1 MTQNEKILAALRD
14 GKRISPLSAL
24 QDYGCMRLAARIYD
38 LRDQGWDISPF
49 QQPMARPHGWNIKWP
64 RTLPHPRPVFKQIG
78 GQFDD

>member
-38 LRDQGWDISPF
+38 LRDQGWDI
-49 QQPMARPHGWNIKWP
+49 
-64 RTLPHPRPVFKQIG
+64 PVRFNNQWQGHMDGI
-78 GQFDD
+78 